1 MGTATVTVMAGFALS
16 GMGHGDVS
24 GPAKKTLATGIIGAI
39 TAGGVQGAAEQE
51 ESCPRAASGRGTSG
65 SHGGLHGHCALRRLI
80 SPTPVKYRATANAGG
95 SAAMPLRTTA
105 VLALL
110 LCWLVLPLSAHAE
123 WRQRTEAIMGT
134 RIFVE
139 VWADEAAKGDDAIE
153 AVMGEMRRI
162 DELMSHY
169 KPESQLSQINARAAQ
184 EPVQVDPELFDLIK
198 LSTHYSEI
206 TEGAFDITYA
216 SVGHLYDYPHHVR
229 PSEDQIKAALPAV
242 NWRNMLFDPV
252 HHTVR
257 FEHPGMRIDLGG
269 IGKGYAV
276 DRGIGILQAR
286 GIKHAV
292 VTAGGDSRI
301 IGDRMGRP
309 WLVGIRNPDD
319 ASKVVTR
326 IPLVDSAMSTS
337 GDYERFFDEKGVR
350 YHHIIDPR
358 TGHSA
363 SKVRSATI
371 LAPTATQT
379 DGMSKTAFVLGPEKA
394 LEIINRMPE
403 YDAIFVTPDG
413 RILYSNGLRPP
424 NPRDAATPAAK
435 P

>member
-1 MGTATVTVMAGFALS
+1 MKFWFASLIALIVCTA
-16 GMGHGDVS
+16 
-24 GPAKKTLATGIIGAI
+24 PAA
-39 TAGGVQGAAEQE
+39 
-51 ESCPRAASGRGTSG
+51 R
-65 SHGGLHGHCALRRLI
+65 
-80 SPTPVKYRATANAGG
+80 
-95 SAAMPLRTTA
+95 
-105 VLALL
+105 
-110 LCWLVLPLSAHAE
+110 AE
-123 WRQRTEAIMGT
+123 WRQRTDAIMGT
-134 RIFVE
+134 RIYVE
-139 VWADEAAKGDDAIE
+139 LWTEDAAKGEAAID
-153 AVMGEMRRI
+153 AVMAEMRRI

-169 KPESQLSQINARAAQ
+169 KPESQLSRINARAAQ

-216 SVGHLYDYPHHVR
+216 SVGHLYDYPHHIK
-229 PSEDQIKAALPAV
+229 PTEEQIKAALPGV
-242 NWRNMLFDPV
+242 NWRNMLLDPV

-257 FEHPGMRIDLGG
+257 FEREGMRIDLGG

-276 DRGIGILQAR
+276 DRGIEILQAR
-286 GIKHAV
+286 GFRHAL

-309 WLVGIRNPDD
+309 WVVGIRNPDD
-319 ASKVVTR
+319 KNKVVTR
-326 IPLVDSAMSTS
+326 IPIVNSAMSTS
-337 GDYERFFDEKGVR
+337 GDYERYFDEGGVR

-371 LAPTATQT
+371 LGPTATQT

-413 RILYSNGLRPP
+413 RILYSNGLTPP
-424 NPRDAATPAAK
+424 PSSK
-435 P
+435 PK